1 VIPHLGTVLLWPWDA
16 RQVQS
21 VPVALTSRAVVATAY
36 GGPEVLRLVDVP
48 PGDPGP
54 GNVLIEVRAA
64 GVNPTDWKGY
74 AGAYGTDPTKLPMR
88 LGYEVSGVVSA
99 VGPSVRWL
107 SPGDEVIAWRVRGG
121 YADRIIAPEQVTV
134 RRPQTLDWAAASGL
148 LLAGTTAVHTLSAT
162 STHDGDVVLV
172 HGGSGGVGRMI
183 VQLAIL
189 RGAQVIATAS
199 SWHHDDLKELGATP
213 VEYGEGLLE
222 RVHEAAR
229 LTGPVT
235 VAIDAVGTDEALDT
249 SVAVVADRQRI
260 ATIAGMARAADLGIK
275 ALGGGVGAD
284 PGTAVREA
292 ARAQL
297 AELAADGALDVRV
310 AKTYPLSD
318 VAQAHRDGIAGHTAG
333 KLVLIP

>member
-1 VIPHLGTVLLWPWDA
+1 
-16 RQVQS
+16 VQS
-21 VPVALTSRAVVATAY
+21 EPVALTSRAVVATAY
-36 GGPEVLRLVDVP
+36 GGPEVLRLVDLP

-54 GNVLIEVRAA
+54 GQVLVEVRAA

-74 AGAYGTDPTKLPMR
+74 AGVYGKDPANLPMR

-121 YADRIIAPEQVTV
+121 YADRIIVSEQVTV
-134 RRPQTLDWAAASGL
+134 RRPAALDWAAASGL

-162 STHDGDVVLV
+162 GTHDGDVVLV
-172 HGGSGGVGRMI
+172 HGGSGGVGRMV
-183 VQLAIL
+183 VQLAVL

-199 SWHHDDLKELGATP
+199 TWHHDDLRDLGATP
-213 VEYGEGLLE
+213 VAYGEGLLD

-229 LTGPVT
+229 QAGPVT
-235 VAIDAVGTDEALDT
+235 VAVDAVGTDEALDT
-249 SVAVVADRQRI
+249 SVALVQDRDRI
-260 ATIAGMARAADLGIK
+260 ATIAGFARAGELGIK
-275 ALGGGVGAD
+275 ALGGGPGAD

-310 AKTYPLSD
+310 ARTYPLSD
-318 VAQAHRDGIAGHTAG
+318 VAQAHRDGQAGHSAG
-333 KLVLIP
+333 KLVLLP

>member
-1 VIPHLGTVLLWPWDA
+1 M
-16 RQVQS
+16 QS

-36 GGPEVLRLVDVP
+36 GGPEVLRLIDVS

-54 GNVLIEVRAA
+54 GNVLVEVKAA

-74 AGAYGTDPTKLPMR
+74 AGAYGTDPSKLPMR

-121 YADRIIAPEQVTV
+121 YADRIIVSEQVTV
-134 RRPQTLDWAAASGL
+134 RRPPALDWPAASGL
-148 LLAGTTAVHTLSAT
+148 LLAGATAVHTLSAT
-162 STHDGDVVLV
+162 GTHDGDVVLV
-172 HGGSGGVGRMI
+172 HGGSGGVGRMV

-199 SWHHDDLKELGATP
+199 PWHHDDLKALGATP
-213 VEYGEGLLE
+213 VAYGQGLLD
-222 RVHEAAR
+222 RVHEVAR
-229 LTGPVT
+229 HSGHVT
-235 VAIDAVGTDEALDT
+235 VAIDCVGTDEALDT
-249 SVAVVADRQRI
+249 SVAVVADRQRV
-260 ATIAGMARAADLGIK
+260 ATIAGFGRAADLGIR
-275 ALGGGVGAD
+275 ALGGGPGAD

-297 AELAADGALDVRV
+297 AELAADGTLDVRV
-310 AKTYPLSD
+310 AKTYPLSE
-318 VAQAHRDGIAGHTAG
+318 VAQAHRDGMAGHSAG
-333 KLVLIP
+333 KLVLVP